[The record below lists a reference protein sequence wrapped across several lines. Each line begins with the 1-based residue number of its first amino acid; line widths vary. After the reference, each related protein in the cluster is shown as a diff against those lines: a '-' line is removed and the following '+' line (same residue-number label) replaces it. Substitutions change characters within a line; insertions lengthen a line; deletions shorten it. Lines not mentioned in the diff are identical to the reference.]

1 MTMAAKAKSPQNESK
16 GSGGL
21 PFEPKSKTKSEKP
34 KSTMRSAANKSAA
47 AQSDR
52 KPAKR
57 NSAPQQNSQSIP
69 EVVSRRMAKRMLIFS
84 GIPTLLGL
92 SSFPV
97 SYFIFSSHAIDL
109 PNVAVLLI
117 SLGFFGLGVLGLSYG
132 VLSASWDE
140 DQPGSALGI
149 TEFKLNLGRTIENWK
164 LARQRSKSRDSN

>member
-1 MTMAAKAKSPQNESK
+1 MAAKAKSSQNESK

-21 PFEPKSKTKSEKP
+21 PFEPKSKPEKV
-34 KSTMRSAANKSAA
+34 KSAA
-47 AQSDR
+47 QQPTVKKSDR
-52 KPAKR
+52 KPAK
-57 NSAPQQNSQSIP
+57 SSSSPQNSQTIP

-92 SSFPV
+92 SSFPA
-97 SYFIFSSHAIDL
+97 SYFIFSSHVIDL

-164 LARQRSKSRDSN
+164 LARQRSKSRDST

>member
-1 MTMAAKAKSPQNESK
+1 MAAKAKSSQSEST

-21 PFEPKSKTKSEKP
+21 PFEPRSKAKSEKA
-34 KSTMRSAANKSAA
+34 KSTVRSAANTSAA
-47 AQSDR
+47 AQGNR

-57 NSAPQQNSQSIP
+57 SSAEQNSQAIP

-92 SSFPV
+92 SSFPA
-97 SYFIFSSHAIDL
+97 SYFIFSSHIIDL

-140 DQPGSALGI
+140 EQSGSALGI
-149 TEFKLNLGRTIENWK
+149 AEFKLNLSRTIENWK
-164 LARQRSKSRDSN
+164 LARQRSKSKDSN

>member
-1 MTMAAKAKSPQNESK
+1 MAAKAKSSQNESR
-16 GSGGL
+16 GSSGL
-21 PFEPKSKTKSEKP
+21 PFEPKSKPKSEKT
-34 KSTMRSAANKSAA
+34 KSTVRSAANKSVIT
-47 AQSDR
+47 QSDR
-52 KPAKR
+52 KAAKR
-57 NSAPQQNSQSIP
+57 SSSPQNSQAIP

-92 SSFPV
+92 SSFPA
-97 SYFIFSSHAIDL
+97 SYFIFSSHLIEL
-109 PNVAVLLI
+109 PNVAVLLV

-164 LARQRSKSRDSN
+164 LARQRSKSGDS